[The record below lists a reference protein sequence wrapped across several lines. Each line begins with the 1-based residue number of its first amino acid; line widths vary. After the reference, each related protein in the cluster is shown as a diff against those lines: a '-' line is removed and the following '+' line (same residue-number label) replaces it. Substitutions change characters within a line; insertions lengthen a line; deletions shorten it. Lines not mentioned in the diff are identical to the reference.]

1 VTETDLQGQNADPSK
16 PADAYVEPAIVRR
29 PSRISWIWLVPL
41 VAALVGATLLVRDWL
56 ERGPQIVITFQTAQG
71 LEVGKTQVRYKDVTV
86 GTVSHIELSEDW
98 GSVEVTAD
106 IDKHAEELASQG
118 ARFWVV
124 RPRMSFSGVS
134 GLGTLLSGAYIE
146 ADLPAGAV
154 EGMLPTQTHF
164 RGLETPPEI
173 TTDRSG
179 THFMLDA
186 ANLGSLDVGSPV
198 YFRYIKV
205 GQVIGYQLD
214 PTGIDVDIQIF
225 VEAPY
230 DRFVTTSAR
239 FWDASGIDLTIGAEG
254 LTLRTQSLLSIALGG
269 VAFEPFGEGDEAR
282 ADNNTA
288 FPLYASETAARAV
301 PDSVVLPVRMRFDQS
316 IRGLSVGAGVDFK
329 GLKLGEVTAITLD
342 YDIEQRRFYAL
353 VDANL
358 YPRRLGPVYETAER
372 YARDELHARNLF
384 EPMIE
389 NGLRAQLRTS
399 NLLTGQLYVV
409 IDTFPDAKAVA
420 LNDGAEPFAIPTIP
434 GELTQLQQRLSGI
447 LTKIEAFPIDEIG
460 QSAERLLAE
469 TTRMIQRLDKQ
480 VAPEAQAM
488 LRQGTQALLEIQRL
502 LATDAPLMINSEQA
516 LQEMTRAARSLRN
529 LADYLQTH
537 PDALIRGR

>member
-1 VTETDLQGQNADPSK
+1 VTEPDLQRQSVNPPH
-16 PADAYVEPAIVRR
+16 PADIPVEPAIVRR

-41 VAALVGATLLVRDWL
+41 IAAIVGATLLVRDWL

-86 GTVSHIELSEDW
+86 GTVSRIELSEDW
-98 GSVEVTAD
+98 GAVEITAD

-118 ARFWVV
+118 AKFWVV

-146 ADLPAGAV
+146 ADVPPGAV
-154 EGMLPTQTHF
+154 EGSLPVQTQF
-164 RGLETPPEI
+164 RGLESPPEI

-179 THFMLDA
+179 SHFMLDA
-186 ANLGSLDVGSPV
+186 DNLGSLDLGSPV

-205 GQVIGYQLD
+205 GQVVGYQLD
-214 PTGIDVDIQIF
+214 PTGSDVDIQIF

-230 DRFVTTSAR
+230 DRFVTTNAR
-239 FWDASGIDLTIGAEG
+239 FWDASGIDLTLGPQG
-254 LTLRTQSLLSIALGG
+254 LNLRTQSLLSIALGG
-269 VAFEPFGEGDEAR
+269 VAFEPFGQGDEAR
-282 ADNNTA
+282 AEPYTA

-316 IRGLSVGAGVDFK
+316 IRGLSVGAEVDFK

-342 YDIEQRRFYAL
+342 YDTQQRSFYAV

-358 YPRRLGPVYETAER
+358 YPRRLGPVYETADR

-389 NGLRAQLRTS
+389 NGLRAQLRTG

-409 IDTFPDAKAVA
+409 IDTFPDAKPVA
-420 LNDGAEPFAIPTIP
+420 LDQSEPFTIPTVA
-434 GELTQLQQRLSGI
+434 GELTQIQQRLSRI
-447 LTKIEAFPIDEIG
+447 LTKIEAFPIDQIG
-460 QSAERLLAE
+460 QSAQRLLAE
-469 TTRMIQRLDKQ
+469 TTRMIQHLDKK
-480 VAPEAQAM
+480 VTPEAQAM
-488 LRQGTQALLEIQRL
+488 LRQGTQALVEIQRL
-502 LATDAPLMINSEQA
+502 LATDAPLMSNSEQA

>member
-1 VTETDLQGQNADPSK
+1 
-16 PADAYVEPAIVRR
+16 
-29 PSRISWIWLVPL
+29 
-41 VAALVGATLLVRDWL
+41 
-56 ERGPQIVITFQTAQG
+56 GPQIVITFQTAQG

-86 GTVSHIELSEDW
+86 GTVSRIELSEDW
-98 GSVEVTAD
+98 AAVEITAD

-118 ARFWVV
+118 AKFWVV

-146 ADLPAGAV
+146 ADVPAGAV
-154 EGMLPTQTHF
+154 EGSLPTQTQF
-164 RGLETPPEI
+164 RGLESPPEI

-179 THFMLDA
+179 SHFMLDA
-186 ANLGSLDVGSPV
+186 DNLGSLDLGSPV

-205 GQVIGYQLD
+205 GQVVGYQLD
-214 PTGIDVDIQIF
+214 PTGSDVDIQIF

-239 FWDASGIDLTIGAEG
+239 FWDASGIDLTLGANG

-269 VAFEPFGEGDEAR
+269 VAFEPFGDEDEAR
-282 ADNNTA
+282 ADNNTT
-288 FPLYASETAARAV
+288 FPLYTSETAARAV

-316 IRGLSVGAGVDFK
+316 IRGLAVGAEVDFK
-329 GLKLGEVTAITLD
+329 GLKLGEVTAIALD
-342 YDIEQRRFYAL
+342 YDLEKRSFYAV

-358 YPRRLGPVYETAER
+358 YPRRLGPVYETADR

-409 IDTFPDAKAVA
+409 IDTFPDAKPVV
-420 LNDGAEPFAIPTIP
+420 LDEGNTFILPTIP

-447 LTKIEAFPIDEIG
+447 LTKIEAFPIDQIG
-460 QSAERLLAE
+460 QSAQRLLTE
-469 TTRMIQRLDKQ
+469 TTRMIQHLDKQ
-480 VAPEAQAM
+480 VTPEAQAM
-488 LRQGTQALLEIQRL
+488 LRQGTQALVEIQRL
-502 LATDAPLMINSEQA
+502 LATDAPLMTNSEQA